1 MKQLLRIVLGFVPL
15 GIGYLQ
21 HLYMTAHM
29 DTLPPLAL
37 IALGTLLIWGLLCYL
52 TADGKSKARLQVLAL
67 NAANFLALALVLVQE
82 LLLGGYFP
90 NAVGLASQ
98 FFFLPLINLTGFLPL
113 HYLWMDDLVISLVL
127 LLISKFACQLKI
139 RNCRDKKEH
148 P

>member
-1 MKQLLRIVLGFVPL
+1 MKQLLRILLGFVPL
-15 GIGYLQ
+15 GIGIL
-21 HLYMTAHM
+21 LNAYMMAHM

-37 IALGTLLIWGLLCYL
+37 IALGTLLLWGLLGYL
-52 TADGKSKARLQVLAL
+52 TADGKKPRSQVLSL

-82 LLLGGYFP
+82 LLLGRYWT

-98 FFFLPLINLTGFLPL
+98 FFFLPLINLVAFLPL
-113 HYLWMDDLVISLVL
+113 HYVWLCDVVISLVL
-127 LLISKFACQLKI
+127 LLISKYVCQLKI